1 LPRKWLTIKSK
12 IETGF
17 GRSAVK
23 YGTDEI
29 NNQHTAGAT
38 LHNRP
43 VSAGQ
48 EENMENCLWY
58 VPLGCMGG
66 EWIGVNSADEARNYL
81 CRRVKDFSMS
91 SDPVSDLVAI
101 NQVTGEKVTVTL
113 EEAI

>member
-1 LPRKWLTIKSK
+1 
-12 IETGF
+12 
-17 GRSAVK
+17 
-23 YGTDEI
+23 
-29 NNQHTAGAT
+29 
-38 LHNRP
+38 
-43 VSAGQ
+43 
-48 EENMENCLWY
+48 
-58 VPLGCMGG
+58 MGG

>member
-1 LPRKWLTIKSK
+1 MAIIS
-12 IETGF
+12 G
-17 GRSAVK
+17 
-23 YGTDEI
+23 
-29 NNQHTAGAT
+29 NQQQQITPAGNHRPLTAGAT

-48 EENMENCLWY
+48 GENMENCLWY